1 RHRGPG
7 VLLDADNHPEPPTP
21 LLVPALGVAEV
32 HRVDGTA
39 DHARSCGLV
48 GTVRLVPVI
57 RMLPSASYS
66 HASASAERSSP
77 RSRCMSMRARSSHAS
92 RSSNRSAR
100 RMTSLLVS
108 GPGSRRHHARMPEII
123 ALLE

>member
-1 RHRGPG
+1 MRIWSIRILISRPTTTTSGRKT
-7 VLLDADNHPEPPTP
+7 DACALVEVGMIVTVDQAFCSMLITTPSRRPP

-57 RMLPSASYS
+57 RMSPSASYS
-66 HASASAERSSP
+66 HASASAERSSR
-77 RSRCMSMRARSSHAS
+77 RSRCMSMRAR
-92 RSSNRSAR
+92 
-100 RMTSLLVS
+100 
-108 GPGSRRHHARMPEII
+108 
-123 ALLE
+123 